1 MRFPPS
7 GAPGLFREFEHTAD
21 IGIIVDA
28 ETPTALFEKAALAT
42 ATLMVSLDAVEVR
55 DRRIVE
61 VAAEGWSELMQRW
74 LTEIVALF
82 ALGHFV
88 PGDVTVETATATRIR
103 AMLAG
108 ERYDPLRHE
117 FHSELKAV
125 TYHELAVTQD
135 ASGWHARVIFDV

>member
-7 GAPGLFREFEHTAD
+7 GSPPLFREIEHTAD

-28 ETPTALFEKAALAT
+28 ETATALFEKAGLAT
-42 ATLMVSLDAVEVR
+42 AALMVSPSAVEVQ
-55 DRRIVE
+55 DRRVLE

-82 ALGHFV
+82 ALERFL
-88 PGDVTVETATATRIR
+88 PADVTVETATATRIR

-108 ERYDPLRHE
+108 ERYDPERHE
-117 FHSELKAV
+117 FQSELKAV